1 MISDKDKNWHYITVK
16 SLKKL
21 SRNVFSNNHADHYCV
36 NCFHAYRTEN
46 ALKKHEKLCMN
57 NKYCHLRLPKEG
69 ENILE

>member
-21 SRNVFSNNHADHYCV
+21 SRNVFSNNHADHYCL

-46 ALKKHEKLCMN
+46 ALKKHEKLCKVNRCTCKKMS
-57 NKYCHLRLPKEG
+57 KC
-69 ENILE
+69 IVSV